1 MDSVWLASSIKRN
14 LETIGWDKNI
24 KVSVKH
30 NKNNIIVHT
39 NRKDKNVLNLFTLA
53 GFLDLKVHMN

>member
-1 MDSVWLASSIKRN
+1 MFVLASSIKRN
-14 LETIGWDKNI
+14 LETIGWDAKNI
-24 KVSVKH
+24 KVSTTAI

-39 NRKDKNVLNLFTLA
+39 NRKDKKCIKLFTLV